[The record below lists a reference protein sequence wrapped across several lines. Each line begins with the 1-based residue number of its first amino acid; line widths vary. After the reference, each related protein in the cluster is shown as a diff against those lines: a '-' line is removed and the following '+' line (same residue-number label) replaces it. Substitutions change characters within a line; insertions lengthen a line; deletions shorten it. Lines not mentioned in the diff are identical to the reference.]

1 MKKFALVTLMV
12 ILAAGPAMAGNLS
25 DFNPYENLAVGTAQI
40 SRGDL
45 ARLRELFAGRG
56 GAKATPAS
64 AAETVNVGVVRVS
77 RQDLDQV
84 RAMVAGTYRA
94 PAAAP
99 MLAVDETVD
108 VGKVEMR
115 RGEFM
120 SLKQIVARHLH
131 DDLGLTALAD

>member
-12 ILAAGPAMAGNLS
+12 LLAAGPAMAGNLS

-45 ARLRELFAGRG
+45 ARLRDLVAGRG
-56 GAKATPAS
+56 VAQATAAPT
-64 AAETVNVGVVRVS
+64 AETVNAGVVRVS
-77 RQDLDQV
+77 RQDLDQI
-84 RAMVAGTYRA
+84 RDMVAGTYQA
-94 PAAAP
+94 PIAAP
-99 MLAVDETVD
+99 VLAVDETVD

-120 SLKQIVARHLH
+120 SLKQMVARHLH